1 MDYAAPLAPQ
11 ASCRGECVATRRSDR
26 RWQRRRGAAAAHV
39 HARAVEGLRAS
50 GAAARCRHLV
60 GRTFA
65 IVVLVLVL
73 AARAPRADAQ
83 GGINS
88 CALDT
93 GECSCKADDAARC
106 LELAVRARS
115 PRATTP
121 RSCEADLGYIHVQP
135 LFAVAGTT
143 CNDASLQGSFEACKS
158 GNIGAEY
165 CIWCNSSH
173 SVHKRCLT
181 RCEPP
186 TVGVATGRFSD
197 RTA

>member
-1 MDYAAPLAPQ
+1 MLRDALSWRCVPALLAPP
-11 ASCRGECVATRRSDR
+11 RE
-26 RWQRRRGAAAAHV
+26 
-39 HARAVEGLRAS
+39 AVKLIWG
-50 GAAARCRHLV
+50 
-60 GRTFA
+60 
-65 IVVLVLVL
+65 VV
-73 AARAPRADAQ
+73 P
-83 GGINS
+83 
-88 CALDT
+88 
-93 GECSCKADDAARC
+93 
-106 LELAVRARS
+106 
-115 PRATTP
+115 
-121 RSCEADLGYIHVQP
+121 VQP
-135 LFAVAGTT
+135 LFAAAGQT